1 MSRVLRFGRKAAL
14 NGQAKSLVVFLHGYG
29 ADGADLLGL
38 ADALAPQLP
47 DTAFVAPDAAEC
59 IPGAP
64 FGQQWFAIPRFD
76 GSSPAEA
83 EAGLTRSTDDLNAFL
98 DQRLAYERIGPQAI
112 ALIGFSQGAMMALHL
127 APRRAE
133 AMAAVV
139 AISGQLL
146 HPERLAA
153 EALVKPPVLVM
164 HGDEDAV
171 VPFPEMTAACNA
183 LVGAGF
189 ETYGHVMEGSGHG
202 IAQDGLVNAL
212 AFLKKTLARSCA
224 A

>member
-38 ADALAPQLP
+38 ADVLAERLP
-47 DTAFVAPDAAEC
+47 DTAFVAPDAAER

-76 GSSPAEA
+76 GSTVTEA
-83 EAGLTRSTDDLNAFL
+83 DAGLNRSTDDLNAFL
-98 DQRLAYERIGPQAI
+98 DQRLAYEKLGPQNL
-112 ALIGFSQGAMMALHL
+112 ALIGFSQGAMMALHV

-133 AMAAVV
+133 PVAAVI

-146 HPERLAA
+146 HRERLAA
-153 EALVKPPVLVM
+153 ESLSKPPVLVM
-164 HGDEDAV
+164 HGDGDAV
-171 VPFPEMTAACNA
+171 VPFNEMTAACNA

-189 ETYGHVMEGSGHG
+189 DTYGHVMEGSGHG

-212 AFLKKTLARSCA
+212 AFLKKTLPR
-224 A
+224 

>member
-1 MSRVLRFGRKAAL
+1 MTRVLRFGRKAAL

-29 ADGADLLGL
+29 ADGADLLSL
-38 ADALAPQLP
+38 VDALAPHLP
-47 DTAFVAPDAAEC
+47 DTAFVAPDAAER

-64 FGQQWFAIPRFD
+64 FGLQWFAIPRFD
-76 GSSPAEA
+76 GSSLAEA
-83 EAGLTRSTDDLNAFL
+83 DAGLNRSTADLDGFL
-98 DQRLAYERIGPQAI
+98 DQRLSYEKIAPEAL
-112 ALIGFSQGAMMALHL
+112 ALIGFSQGAMMALHV

-133 AMAAVV
+133 TMAAVI

-153 EALVKPPVLVM
+153 EAKAKPPVLVM

-183 LVGAGF
+183 LVAAGF
-189 ETYGHVMEGSGHG
+189 DTYGHVMEGSGHG

-212 AFLKKTLARSCA
+212 AFLKKTLPR
-224 A
+224 